1 MQFSRRLLN
10 VNTIFKS
17 LVTALVAL
25 TFVLVSACSDDSAA
39 PETTADPGIA
49 QDTSNADADYHT
61 VSVSFDLRLRLEPG
75 FSESKNRVRDEVA
88 TSPESGEPD
97 RLLRRVQQPFF
108 GDLDQMRERRFLRVL
123 VSFGRTNF
131 FFDQGMPRGFE
142 YDLMMEYEKVLNTSV
157 PSLESRV
164 KLIFIPVPFDQL
176 LKKLI
181 AGHGDIAAAGLTI
194 TPQRRSQVDFTE
206 PYLKAVDEVIVGRK
220 DNESLSS
227 LDDLSGRTVVTR
239 KGSSYVTHLE
249 RLNQRLAGKG
259 LALVQIYE
267 AQEKLSTEDILEM
280 LDAGAIDLA
289 IADKHIAT
297 IWSAL
302 LKKIRIYPEL
312 AVHQGGE
319 IAWAVRQGSPQLLE
333 SLNQFVAKNRKG
345 SLLGNILFTRYYQ
358 KNRWITNPLAEKDR
372 ERLRDMRRLFE
383 VYGKRYGIDWLELVA
398 QAYQE
403 SRLDQ
408 SMVSRAG
415 AIGVMQ
421 LLPSTAA
428 DKNVGIDDIGT
439 LENNIHAGTK
449 YMAFLL
455 KHYFD
460 DPQIDSATRMDFA
473 WASYNA
479 GPNRIRRLRSLA
491 KERGFDPNRW
501 FGNVETI
508 AAEKIGRETVDYVR
522 NINKYFVAYKMY
534 FNAQGL

>member
-10 VNTIFKS
+10 VNAIFKS
-17 LVTALVAL
+17 FFAAMMAL
-25 TFVLVSACSDDSAA
+25 TFVLVSACSDESAA
-39 PETTADPGIA
+39 PKTVADGDA
-49 QDTSNADADYHT
+49 VSESSNADSGNRT
-61 VSVSFDLRLRLEPG
+61 VSVSLDLRLRLDPG
-75 FSESKNRVRDEVA
+75 ISESKIRIQGEDA
-88 TSPESGEPD
+88 GLPESRESD
-97 RLLRRVQQPFF
+97 QLLRRAQQPVF
-108 GDLDQMRERRFLRVL
+108 GDLDQIRERRFLRVL
-123 VSFGRTNF
+123 VSYGRTNF

-142 YDLMMEYEKVLNTSV
+142 YDLLMEYEKALNTSV
-157 PSLESRV
+157 QSLEDRV

-176 LKKLI
+176 LEKLI

-220 DNESLSS
+220 NNEPLPS
-227 LDDLSGRTVVTR
+227 LDDLSGRTVVAR
-239 KGSSYVTHLE
+239 MGSSYVTHLE
-249 RLNQRLAGKG
+249 RLNQHFAGKG
-259 LALVQIYE
+259 LAPVQIYE

-297 IWSAL
+297 IWGAL
-302 LKKIRIYPEL
+302 LKQIQIYPEL

-319 IAWAVRQGSPQLLE
+319 IAWAVRQGSSQLLA

-358 KNRWITNPLAEKDR
+358 KNRWITNPLSEKDR
-372 ERLRDMRRLFE
+372 GRLRNMRNLFE
-383 VYGKRYGIDWLELVA
+383 IYGQEYSIDWLELVA

-408 SMVSRAG
+408 STVSSAG

-428 DKNVGIDDIGT
+428 DKNVGIDDIST
-439 LENNIHAGTK
+439 LEDNIHAGAK

-460 DPQIDSATRMDFA
+460 DPKVDPAARMDFA

-491 KERGFDPNRW
+491 NERGFDPNRW
-501 FGNVETI
+501 FGNVEVI

-534 FNAQGL
+534 FNAQRL

>member
-1 MQFSRRLLN
+1 MQSSRRLLN

-17 LVTALVAL
+17 LVTALAAL

-49 QDTSNADADYHT
+49 QDASNADANNHT

-75 FSESKNRVRDEVA
+75 FSESENRVRDEGA
-88 TSPESGEPD
+88 ASPESGESD

-142 YDLMMEYEKVLNTSV
+142 YDLLMEYEKVLNTSV
-157 PSLESRV
+157 QSLGDRV

-194 TPQRRSQVDFTE
+194 TPQRRSQVDFAE

-220 DNESLSS
+220 DNEPLSS

-239 KGSSYVTHLE
+239 KGSSYITHLE
-249 RLNQRLAGKG
+249 RLNQHLAGKG
-259 LALVQIYE
+259 LAPVQIYE

-358 KNRWITNPLAEKDR
+358 KNRWITNPLSEKDR

-403 SRLDQ
+403 STLDQ

-460 DPQIDSATRMDFA
+460 DPQIDSAARMDFA

-534 FNAQGL
+534 FNTQGL